1 MNTSPTIGTARKYD
15 AIVVGARAAGAATAM
30 LLGRSGQRVLMVDRA
45 AYGADTLSTQTIVR
59 AGVVQLHRWGLLDVL
74 RAEGTPPIRRT
85 NIHYGDE
92 IVSVDIRDEDGA
104 DALYAPRRTVLDPV
118 LVDAAWD
125 AGVEVVYG
133 ARLTELLRGRDGRV
147 TGIVARRA
155 DGTDAIAEADVVI
168 GADGMSSTLARLV
181 DAPTTYTRPESAAT
195 IYGYF
200 PHLGSTLDL
209 YFERGVTAGVIP
221 TNGAIANVFIGL
233 PRGEFGELERGRGV
247 STLFWETLRRAA
259 PDAAEMFE
267 AAGCARQYRSFPG
280 RPGYLRR
287 AHGPGWALVGD
298 AGSFKDPITA
308 HGITDALRD
317 AELLARSLIQT
328 GDAADYEVARDALA
342 RPFLDVTSDIASYN
356 WTVPELMQLH
366 RAMRAV
372 TDEEQALVA
381 ALDSALVAA

>member
-1 MNTSPTIGTARKYD
+1 MNTSPTIGTARRYD

-74 RAEGTPPIRRT
+74 RTDGTPPIRRT

-133 ARLTELLRGRDGRV
+133 TRARAVLRDRDGRV
-147 TGIVARRA
+147 TGIVARGA
-155 DGTDAIAEADVVI
+155 DGTEAIAEADVVI
-168 GADGMSSTLARLV
+168 GADGVSSTFAQLV
-181 DAPTTYTRPESAAT
+181 AAPTTYERPEAGAT

-200 PHLGSTLDL
+200 PFLGSTLEL
-209 YFERGVTAGVIP
+209 YFQPDVTAGVIP
-221 TNGAIANVFIGL
+221 TNGGIANVFVGL
-233 PRGEFGELERGRGV
+233 PGTTFRELKRGRDV
-247 STLFWETLRRAA
+247 ETMFWDTLRRAA
-259 PDAAEMFE
+259 PQAAEMFQ

-280 RPGYLRR
+280 HPGYLRQ

-328 GDAADYEVARDALA
+328 GDGAAYEAARDALA

-356 WTVPELMQLH
+356 WNIPELMQLH
-366 RAMRAV
+366 RRMRAV
-372 TDEEQALVA
+372 TEEEQALVV
-381 ALDSALVAA
+381 ALDSDLVAA